1 MSRSKDSKPLNL
13 NGRIDYDKTKMHFYV
28 NIKAF
33 LMTYRH
39 TTRMKV
45 NN

>member
-1 MSRSKDSKPLNL
+1 M

-28 NIKAF
+28 NIKAL

-45 NN
+45 NNYQLRKKFPLEE